1 MTTPRFWRAMVP
13 LLLTCTGASNRSS
26 WSSGASALRA
36 LRRVAPPTSST
47 ARRLTYLPDYVPLNP
62 SGENMRGRAPPRM
75 GKDKGKRK
83 RAAASAAFTIDT
95 LPSGARAGRAPRAC
109 GFINDQAGCADND
122 DDDDDGAEDGQDDD
136 SLDGFIVRDRTTVAE
151 PSATFLRVLGFSR
164 IQDYTEVDKCVIG
177 GSQMGEIL
185 SDK

>member
-1 MTTPRFWRAMVP
+1 M
-13 LLLTCTGASNRSS
+13 
-26 WSSGASALRA
+26 
-36 LRRVAPPTSST
+36 
-47 ARRLTYLPDYVPLNP
+47 TYLPDYVPLNP

-122 DDDDDGAEDGQDDD
+122 DDDDDGAQDGQDDD
-136 SLDGFIVRDRTTVAE
+136 SLDGFIVRDRTTAAE

-164 IQDYTEVDKCVIG
+164 IQDIRTSTSASSEAHK
-177 GSQMGEIL
+177 
-185 SDK
+185 